1 MAIFG
6 ALIVVLNLITF
17 ATTRERVQPP
27 PGQKA
32 SLREDVRNVFTS
44 RPWVI
49 MFVLTLLVFTMLVVR
64 GSSSNYFF
72 AYYLDQPSVMA
83 LLERFGLTGAAGE
96 ASGWSAVLDS
106 LGLLVRPDGSN
117 AAAVGLSL
125 FFVLGSLVQI
135 LGILV
140 SKPLADRF
148 GKKAVFIVGA
158 SVTTLATALV
168 FLVGPTQVGLMFWL
182 SILWAVGWGPTIP
195 LLWVMIAD
203 VADHS
208 EWLTGR
214 RATGFMFAGILF
226 ALKAGL
232 SLGGALSA
240 WIVNAYGYVPN
251 VAQTEHALLGI
262 RLGASIYP
270 ALMLGLGLVCLV
282 VYPIGKTLNLRIQ
295 EELAERRTK
304 LATAGS

>member
-6 ALIVVLNLITF
+6 GLIVLLNLVTF

-44 RPWVI
+44 RPWVV

-72 AYYLDQPSVMA
+72 AYYLDQPAIMA
-83 LLERFGLTGAAGE
+83 FLQRFGLAG
-96 ASGWSAVLDS
+96 ASGPATGWNAVLDS

-125 FFVLGSLVQI
+125 FFVLGSVVQI
-135 LGILV
+135 GGILT
-140 SKPLADRF
+140 SKPLAERF
-148 GKKAVFIVGA
+148 GKRAVFIAGA
-158 SVTTLATALV
+158 AVTSLATALV

-182 SILWAVGWGPTIP
+182 SILWAIGWGPTIP

-240 WIVNAYGYVPN
+240 WIVNLYGYVPN
-251 VAQTEHALLGI
+251 VVQSETALLGI
-262 RLGASIYP
+262 RLGASLYP
-270 ALMLGLGLVCLV
+270 ALMLGAGIVCLV
-282 VYPIGKTLNLRIQ
+282 VYPIGKALNQRIQ
-295 EELAERRTK
+295 DELAARR
-304 LATAGS
+304 AANAS